1 MAKITYQLMRIIH
14 ALTYPLKV
22 KFLLPREWS
31 GRRSILTNKQCTL
44 PLSLKTLL
52 TVLCATLYYR
62 HRDLMLAACTGF
74 GDFFTERSN
83 LLVIFANSSFKGVF
97 CKL

>member
-1 MAKITYQLMRIIH
+1 MHFTPQ
-14 ALTYPLKV
+14 
-22 KFLLPREWS
+22 
-31 GRRSILTNKQCTL
+31 
-44 PLSLKTLL
+44 LKTLL

-74 GDFFTERSN
+74 GDFFTGRSN

-97 CKL
+97 CKLCTFLKIKLYNQQLMNEAEYLIKNYGDRGGCYPSRP